1 MAFAFPVLFR
11 SRAPALDAAISSDDG
26 VAHAAPAL
34 PATWQCDLSDNSLQW
49 SPGVFDLFGVKR
61 GTRLDRREV
70 ARMYIDDSRA
80 LMERLRA
87 AAIANRAAF
96 TMEAQIRRADGALR
110 WMRLSADVVCR
121 GGRVTHLYGTK
132 QDITAEWH
140 IS

>member
-1 MAFAFPVLFR
+1 MVDAFSVAFRLCK
-11 SRAPALDAAISSDDG
+11 PALDAIAPNDSLPP
-26 VAHAAPAL
+26 VAPAL

-49 SPGVFDLFGVKR
+49 SPGVFDLFGIRR
-61 GTRLDRREV
+61 GARLERRAI
-70 ARMYIDDSRA
+70 ARMYLAESRE

-110 WMRLSADVVCR
+110 WMRLSADVICS
-121 GGRVTHLYGTK
+121 GGRVTHLYGSK